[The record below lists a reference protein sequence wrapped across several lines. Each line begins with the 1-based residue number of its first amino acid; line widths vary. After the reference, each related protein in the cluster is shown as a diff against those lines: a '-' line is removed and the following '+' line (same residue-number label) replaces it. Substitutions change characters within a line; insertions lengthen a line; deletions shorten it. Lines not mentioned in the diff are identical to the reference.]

1 VREGVANWRLP
12 ILFIELVLTVAVNF
26 RLLFTPRVLAGI
38 ESLKL
43 FKAIPFASFSAIAL
57 AQPLVEKRAYGIACG
72 GFSLRDATRM
82 TIAFNP

>member
-1 VREGVANWRLP
+1 MREGVANRRLP

-26 RLLFTPRVLAGI
+26 RLLFTALVAGI

-72 GFSLRDATRM
+72 GFSLRDATRRE
-82 TIAFNP
+82 